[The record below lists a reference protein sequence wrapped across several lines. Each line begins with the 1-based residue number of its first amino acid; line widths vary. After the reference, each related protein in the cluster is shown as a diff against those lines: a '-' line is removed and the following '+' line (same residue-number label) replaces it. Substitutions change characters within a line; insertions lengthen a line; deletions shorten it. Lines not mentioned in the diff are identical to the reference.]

1 MKSLHEDIEP
11 NNIEKHLA
19 NPLNA
24 FKLIKRSTAD
34 LHSIVQ
40 QIKKRSNL
48 FTQNVEKLAQESDL
62 LGAVEGILRLQK
74 FYKLKTHDLERGVI
88 DGLETEAKL
97 SGDELFLI
105 GLKAHTLK
113 EESFAQEYLKMSLE
127 RSRKHASENIVLFA
141 LADSYRV
148 SEGYQSAI
156 ATLEKILENDPTA
169 VVAAL
174 QKQKLESI
182 LDQGGSKSPQQ
193 PAESFDHNGDY
204 HIDKEEILFRK
215 ACRGKMIKSTKESSR
230 LGCRYQATN
239 YFTMLALLKAEEI
252 NSDTKVIMFH
262 GVITDKE
269 IDHLKENS
277 QRKIIRASTFINEQ
291 KITNQRI
298 AQVAW
303 HSDED
308 RIVKRISKRIEDM
321 TGLSMKS
328 AEDLQVQNYGIGGH
342 YFLHWDH
349 RLKNQP
355 QFDLGTGNRFATVL
369 FYVSLNGIP
378 ISNVGSNVFSRCLT
392 SKKVEQPSFHISTST
407 CPQ

>member
-1 MKSLHEDIEP
+1 M
-11 NNIEKHLA
+11 
-19 NPLNA
+19 
-24 FKLIKRSTAD
+24 
-34 LHSIVQ
+34 
-40 QIKKRSNL
+40 
-48 FTQNVEKLAQESDL
+48 
-62 LGAVEGILRLQK
+62 
-74 FYKLKTHDLERGVI
+74 I

-113 EESFAQEYLKMSLE
+113 EELFAQEYLKMSLE
-127 RSRKHASENIVLFA
+127 RSRKLASENIVLFA

-148 SEGYQSAI
+148 SEDFQSAI

-169 VVAAL
+169 VIAAL

-182 LDQGGSKSPQQ
+182 IDEGGSKNPQK
-193 PAESFDHNGDY
+193 PAESFDNNGDY

-215 ACRGKMIKSTKESSR
+215 ACRGEMAKSTKELSR

-252 NSDTKVIMFH
+252 NSDPKVIMFH
-262 GVITDKE
+262 GVITDNE
-269 IDHLKENS
+269 INHLKENS
-277 QRKIIRASTFINEQ
+277 QRKIIRASTFVNEH

-298 AQVAW
+298 AQAAW

-308 RIVKRISKRIEDM
+308 RIVERISKRIEDM

-369 FYVSLNGIP
+369 FYVSLYEIAIGTVD
-378 ISNVGSNVFSRCLT
+378 SNEF
-392 SKKVEQPSFHISTST
+392 F
-407 CPQ
+407 